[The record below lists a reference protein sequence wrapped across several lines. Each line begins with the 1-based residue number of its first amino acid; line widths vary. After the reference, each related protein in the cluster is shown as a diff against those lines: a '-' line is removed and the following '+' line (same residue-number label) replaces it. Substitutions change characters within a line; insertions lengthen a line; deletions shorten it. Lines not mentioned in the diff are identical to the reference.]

1 MPHDPVI
8 IGLGSVSPFG
18 TGVGAYIAGLRAG
31 VSAVRPL
38 PAPHP
43 AVAARVAAWI
53 GPEQF
58 TPSDHV
64 PEADLKRLPRLVPM
78 ALAAARQA
86 MAHAGMPPDRP
97 ATAAARR
104 IGLILGTGGG
114 GIDFTLDQAAAIAAG
129 RSASLWTITNATHGN
144 LAGELSIRL
153 GLRGP
158 SWCVSDGCA
167 SSSDALGL
175 ARHLLRDVPPDA
187 PGAIDAA
194 LVVGADAHVRWETL
208 HTMELLG
215 VIDTRDPL
223 EAGGPVPRPFD
234 ATRAGFALGE
244 GAWAVLLARP
254 AAAAGRERPALA
266 AMTGFAATCD
276 AFHRVRPDP
285 DMTESARAIELA
297 VADARLRPDQ
307 VAIAHLHGTGT
318 KLNDALE
325 TAAVRAAF
333 GPHAVH
339 LVCHS
344 IKGALGHPQG
354 ASGIAAL
361 VATLGAVLG
370 LDGGAPFTPATANL
384 RAADPA
390 CGLDCTPLAPRPL
403 APNAPRTILVNCLA
417 FGAKNS
423 AIVLQPTPERPTP
436 DGHAPP

>member
-31 VSAVRPL
+31 LSGVRPL
-38 PAPHP
+38 PWTHP

-58 TPSDHV
+58 TPTEHV

-78 ALAAARQA
+78 ALAAAREA
-86 MAHAGMPPDRP
+86 LAYAGMPPDRP
-97 ATAAARR
+97 ATDAARR

-114 GIDFTLDQAAAIAAG
+114 GIDFTLDQAAAIGAG
-129 RSASLWTITNATHGN
+129 RPASLWTITNATHGN

-175 ARHLLRDVPPDA
+175 ARHLLRDVPSDA

-223 EAGGPVPRPFD
+223 AGGPVPRPFD
-234 ATRAGFALGE
+234 ATRDGFALGE
-244 GAWAVLLARP
+244 GAWAVMLARP
-254 AAAAGRERPALA
+254 ADAARRERAPLA
-266 AMTGFAATCD
+266 TLAGFAATCD

-297 VADARLRPDQ
+297 VRDAGLGPEQ

-333 GPHAVH
+333 GPHADR

-384 RAADPA
+384 RTPDPA
-390 CGLDCTPLAPRPL
+390 CGLDCTPLTPRPL
-403 APNAPRTILVNCLA
+403 SPRALPPVLPRTILINCLA

-423 AIVLQPTPERPTP
+423 AIVLR
-436 DGHAPP
+436 A